1 MTKKSKTLLN
11 PSDFCTSIE
20 DMKFDKNTILGLLFM
35 LLLAFGFSWYS
46 ANEAAKE
53 QEQTQENANSNAAP
67 EQQATQSQPTP
78 QPNDNVVTEP
88 SGLNTDRYASLA
100 ASASKSR
107 FELVTLKNDKV
118 SVQISTKGGHLHR
131 ATLNEFTKYGSDKHI
146 ELWDTTNTMMNL
158 NWKNGKGETVQSSEL
173 YFEPNATQVDA
184 TSQKGE
190 IRLKAKGIS
199 EGQYMEWVYTLEPNS
214 YQVQCQLNIVGL
226 ENEVFNSPLELD
238 WKLLGHTNEKGL
250 QTERSKSS
258 IFFHTPGEDRDYLSE
273 TGNDS
278 ETLEVP
284 LHWVDL
290 KQNYFS
296 VALISDNGFD
306 KGAKLDVYVLQDST
320 SNKLYYAKLPLTT
333 PKSNNAQ
340 LNFSYYLGP
349 NSYDALSATNIEE
362 FTNIIDYGWW
372 IIGYVNKYAIRPLF
386 EFLAEH
392 IGTFSYGLIIFIV
405 TLLIKML
412 LFPITWKN
420 FLSGAKMRVLKP
432 EIDEINKKYEGKEA
446 VEKQQ
451 ATMALYRQ
459 TGVNPFAGCIPVL
472 LQMPIL
478 YAMFRFFPAE
488 ITLRGKSFLWAD
500 DLAAYDSILD
510 LSFNIPMYGSH
521 VSGFTLL
528 MAASTFLYSKMSMGS
543 QPTMT
548 QPGMPNMAVM
558 MNIFSF
564 MMIFFFNSMPAG
576 LTMYYFTANMI
587 SIGQMWAIKK
597 YFIDENAI
605 RAKIEENKKKPKK
618 KGGLA
623 SRIEEMQKA
632 QQAKLDAQKSK
643 LKKK

>member
-1 MTKKSKTLLN
+1 VTKKSKTLCN
-11 PSDFCTSIE
+11 TSDFCTSIE
-20 DMKFDKNTILGLLFM
+20 IMKFDKNTIVGLLLM

-46 ANEAAKE
+46 ANQAAKE
-53 QEQTQENANSNAAP
+53 QAQTNQTESNSVAP
-67 EQQATQSQPTP
+67 QQPTP
-78 QPNDNVVTEP
+78 TAQVESRTKATDTVQVI
-88 SGLNTDRYASLA
+88 GLNSERYASLSQA
-100 ASASKSR
+100 AAEQR
-107 FELVTLKNDKV
+107 FELATLKNNQI
-118 SVQISTKGGHLHR
+118 SIQISTKGGHLHR
-131 ATLNEFTKYGSDKHI
+131 AFLNEFKRYASDKTI

-158 NWKNGKGETVQSSEL
+158 NWKNSKGETVQSSEL
-173 YFEPNATQVDA
+173 YFEPSTTHVDA

-190 IRLKAKGIS
+190 LRMRAKGLQD
-199 EGQYMEWVYTLEPNS
+199 GQYMEWVYTLEPNS

-226 ENEVFNSPLELD
+226 ENEVFNAPLELD

-258 IFFHTPGEDRDYLSE
+258 IFFRTPGEDRDYLSE

-278 ETLEVP
+278 ETLDLP
-284 LHWVDL
+284 LHWIDL

-296 VALISDNGFD
+296 VALVSENGFD
-306 KGAKLDVYVLQDST
+306 KGAKLDIYVLQDST
-320 SNKLYYAKLPLTT
+320 SNKLYYAKLPLILN
-333 PKSNNAQ
+333 KSNNAQ

-372 IIGYVNKYAIRPLF
+372 IIGYVNKYAIRPIF

-432 EIDEINKKYEGKEA
+432 EIDEINKKYEGKDA

-510 LSFNIPMYGSH
+510 LSFNIPLYGSH